1 MPTNFFSFSKPSDA
15 QLIEGILNGGTEK
28 YKHENKLYEKY
39 QYFIK
44 EGIKKYHLEE
54 FEAASVYSDTIIAA
68 INHIISGRFEQRSEL
83 KTYLFQIFSN
93 QAVSQIRKKTTN
105 KATTNY
111 DTLLLGEILYP
122 MQDET
127 KSIIQKII
135 EQEEEKSLFIRMNQI
150 GGKCKELLTMW
161 AEGKSDKDI
170 MGVLAYHTV
179 DVVKVS
185 RMRCI
190 SKLREIYK

>member
-1 MPTNFFSFSKPSDA
+1 MPTTFFSFNKSSDA
-15 QLIEGILNGGTEK
+15 QLIEGILLGGNEK

-44 EGIKKYHLEE
+44 EGIKRFHLEE

-83 KTYLFQIFSN
+83 KTYLFQIYSN

-105 KATTNY
+105 KAASSY
-111 DTLLLGEILYP
+111 DTVLLGEILYP
-122 MQDET
+122 MQDDT
-127 KSIIQKII
+127 KTVVQKII
-135 EQEEEKSLFIRMNQI
+135 EQEEENSLLKRMNQI
-150 GGKCKELLTMW
+150 GEKCKELLSMW
-161 AEGKSDKDI
+161 AEGISDKEI
-170 MGVLAYHTV
+170 MAALAYNSV

-190 SKLREIYK
+190 GKLREIYK